1 MCLALEYLLPRPLG
15 NMIGFGNMSLHEN
28 EFVIQMAET
37 IALQAN
43 KIDFLQSRLLQ
54 FKTIDSSSTQHPTV
68 AIMEKEEE
76 EDHTMEDLFNG
87 RYQ

>member
-1 MCLALEYLLPRPLG
+1 
-15 NMIGFGNMSLHEN
+15 MIGFGNMSLHEN

-43 KIDFLQSRLLQ
+43 KIDFLQNRLLQ
-54 FKTIDSSSTQHPTV
+54 FKTIDSSSTQYTTV

>member
-1 MCLALEYLLPRPLG
+1 
-15 NMIGFGNMSLHEN
+15 MIGFGNMSLHEN

-43 KIDFLQSRLLQ
+43 KIDFLQNRLLQ
-54 FKTIDSSSTQHPTV
+54 FKTIDSSSTQHSTV

>member
-1 MCLALEYLLPRPLG
+1 MALEYLLPRPLG

-28 EFVIQMAET
+28 DFVIHMAET

-68 AIMEKEEE
+68 AIME
-76 EDHTMEDLFNG
+76 EDHA
-87 RYQ
+87 Q